1 MYGGCDIPESQPSM
15 VGVGS
20 LVESVLRVGTVKI
33 KWGWSKGKDEGAL
46 GKN

>member
-20 LVESVLRVGTVKI
+20 LVESVLRVGDGVKGRM
-33 KWGWSKGKDEGAL
+33 KGAL